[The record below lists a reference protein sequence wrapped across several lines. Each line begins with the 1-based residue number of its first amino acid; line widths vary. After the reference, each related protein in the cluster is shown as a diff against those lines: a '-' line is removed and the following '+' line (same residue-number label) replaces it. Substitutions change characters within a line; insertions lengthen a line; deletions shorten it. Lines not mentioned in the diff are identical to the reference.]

1 MTNFASQ
8 ASFVDGVMR
17 WNSNDRVPP
26 EEYVDMAIKEGY
38 PVDKAKCDAARS
50 VDLKAFLA
58 SYRKA
63 QAERSPEQIAEQR
76 MEARAAMGEGVKM
89 VNIITGEKYTT

>member
-1 MTNFASQ
+1 MANYATDATY
-8 ASFVDGVMR
+8 VDGIMR
-17 WNSNDRVPP
+17 WKSNDRVPP
-26 EEYVDMAIKEGY
+26 EEYVADAIREGF
-38 PVDKAKCDAARS
+38 PADAAKCDAARS

-58 SYRKA
+58 VYRMEQA
-63 QAERSPEQIAEQR
+63 QRTPEQIAEQR